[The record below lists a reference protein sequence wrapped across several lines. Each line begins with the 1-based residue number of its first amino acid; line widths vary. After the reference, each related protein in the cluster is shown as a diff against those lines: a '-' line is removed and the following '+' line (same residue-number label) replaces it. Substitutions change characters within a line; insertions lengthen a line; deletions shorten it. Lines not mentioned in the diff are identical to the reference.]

1 MELNQTTLRGILATI
16 LSAEQE
22 YIVPKQGNWWNPQE
36 ASTVRPKTW
45 CAYVIRSNRPVTA
58 PWFEPG
64 EIEGVPANRAF
75 VNKIANIDL
84 QFVGP
89 QAEELA
95 QSVAYWPSRA
105 DVAEALAGIGGA
117 IMYTD
122 MDARSASFYQDG
134 ANNVLSWNVSIKVHW
149 VQEMYTG
156 QGPITGADL
165 GGNIVTE
172 APTR

>member
-1 MELNQTTLRGILATI
+1 MDLNQTALRGILATI
-16 LSAEQE
+16 LSADQG

-36 ASTVRPKTW
+36 AATVRPKTW

-64 EIEGVPANRAF
+64 LQKQVTTNRAL
-75 VNKIANIDL
+75 VNKIATIDL

-95 QSVAYWPSRA
+95 QSVALWPSRT
-105 DVAEALAGIGGA
+105 DVAREFAKVNGA
-117 IMYTD
+117 ILYTD

-134 ANNVLSWNVSIKVHW
+134 ANTVLSWNVSIKVHW
-149 VQEMYTG
+149 VQEMFTG
-156 QGPITGADL
+156 QGPITGATVS
-165 GGNIVTE
+165 GTINTE
-172 APTR
+172 TPTR

>member
-1 MELNQTTLRGILATI
+1 MDLNQTTLRGILASI
-16 LSAEQE
+16 LSADQE

-36 ASTVRPKTW
+36 AAAIRPHTW

-64 EIEGVPANRAF
+64 VNNQVPANRAL
-75 VNKIANIDL
+75 VNKIATIDL

-95 QSVAYWPSRA
+95 QSVALWPARN
-105 DVAEALAGIGGA
+105 DVATEFAKANGA
-117 IMYTD
+117 ILYTD

-156 QGPITGADL
+156 QGPITGADIS
-165 GGNIVTE
+165 GNIVTE